1 MKITTPD
8 AKEKLIQR
16 LRRIEGQVRGVQAMI
31 GDERDCQEILQQLS
45 AIRSALQSANRVFLK
60 EYAAT
65 CLVDLQASEGNVSV
79 SERSARQ
86 EKMIQDMI
94 DLLDKAP

>member
-1 MKITTPD
+1 MKITTPE

-16 LRRIEGQVRGVQAMI
+16 LRRIEGQVRGVQTMI
-31 GDERDCQEILQQLS
+31 GEERDCQEILQQLS
-45 AIRSALQSANRVFLK
+45 AIRSAVQGASRVFLK
-60 EYAAT
+60 EYAT
-65 CLVDLQASEGNVSV
+65 SCLVDLQASDGDVPA
-79 SERSARQ
+79 SERSTRQ